1 MGVLRPRGRA
11 AWSLGEVARRV
22 GVGFQQRMPLN
33 EAAALGK
40 PPSARSG
47 HSCTAL
53 PAHLSAGLS
62 PCGAE
67 EGAQDEEHAEGLL
80 VFGGLL
86 LNTYVLQLCVTLADA
101 PSAYAFL
108 FFLGY
113 LAFVTFVILRHALG
127 VLEHKQD
134 PSTQATS
141 VNLWLARASIG
152 ASIALVVFA
161 LWLRPPNMIILL
173 ALSPIGI
180 GTGSGILRYLTGKV
194 ASPKQWLYEH
204 LGGMI
209 GAGIAFHTAFAVV
222 GFGRLFDYRPEGWLG
237 VLPWV
242 LPAAIG
248 IPATVLLTRYY
259 QRQFGEQPGGAS
271 PA

>member
-1 MGVLRPRGRA
+1 MQWLDTVLRFAHVAFGFAGLAAFWVPVLTRKGGPSHRRFGRIFA
-11 AWSLGEVARRV
+11 GCAWVVLA
-22 GVGFQQRMPLN
+22 
-33 EAAALGK
+33 
-40 PPSARSG
+40 
-47 HSCTAL
+47 
-53 PAHLSAGLS
+53 SAGVS
-62 PCGAE
+62 VVYN
-67 EGAQDEEHAEGLL
+67 L
-80 VFGGLL
+80 VETRLAG
-86 LNTYVLQLCVTLADA
+86 VTLADA

-113 LAFVTFVILRHALG
+113 LAFVTFVIVRHALG

-161 LWLRPPNMIILL
+161 LWLRPPNMVILL

-209 GAGIAFHTAFAVV
+209 GAGIAFHTAFAVF

-237 VLPWV
+237 VLPWI

-248 IPATVLLTRYY
+248 IPATVLITRHY
-259 QRQFGEQPGGAS
+259 QRRFGEQPGGAT